1 MPTFT
6 VKGKEILILHGLM
19 HVHTIN
25 SILIIQ
31 SHLNVR
37 EAISVLVVL
46 NPQPQQVS
54 PLAPP
59 TSTAEMTL
67 GASSIRGTRPVTSTH
82 EVGRL
87 DL

>member
-6 VKGKEILILHGLM
+6 AKGKKIFILRGLM
-19 HVHTIN
+19 HVRTTN

-31 SHLNVR
+31 SHLNVG
-37 EAISVLVVL
+37 EAISVLMVL
-46 NPQPQQVS
+46 NLQPQQVS

-87 DL
+87 EL